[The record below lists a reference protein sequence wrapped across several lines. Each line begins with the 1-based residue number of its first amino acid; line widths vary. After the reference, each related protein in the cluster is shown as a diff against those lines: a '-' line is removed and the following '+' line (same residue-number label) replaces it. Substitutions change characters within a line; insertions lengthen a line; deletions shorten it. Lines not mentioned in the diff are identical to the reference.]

1 VKVTLC
7 DAGPLLAIIDPR
19 QGPSHSRCVDQLNA
33 FRGIL
38 LTTWPCIA
46 EAMHIADKIGGRLLQ
61 RALWHLLNNDV
72 FQIASLTKSDGNRMD
87 ELMEHYRNVPMW

>member
-1 VKVTLC
+1 
-7 DAGPLLAIIDPR
+7 
-19 QGPSHSRCVDQLNA
+19 
-33 FRGIL
+33 
-38 LTTWPCIA
+38 
-46 EAMHIADKIGGRLLQ
+46 MHIADKIGGRLLQ